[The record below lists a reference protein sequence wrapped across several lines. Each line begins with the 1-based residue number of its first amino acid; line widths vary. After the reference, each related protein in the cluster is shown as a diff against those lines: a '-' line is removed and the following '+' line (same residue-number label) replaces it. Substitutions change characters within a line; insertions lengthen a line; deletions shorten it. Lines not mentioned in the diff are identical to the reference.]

1 MIDSIKN
8 GAKIIND
15 VSALEFDKNSIN
27 VIIKFKPNVILNH
40 SKGTPQTM
48 QKSPKY
54 KNVVLDIYDFLE
66 NKINLLVKLGLKKD
80 KIIIDPGIGFGKN
93 LNHNLKLMSNI
104 WNISCVRMPDY
115 AGFISKKFY
124 RKSYENKSNKR

>member
-27 VIIKFKPNVILNH
+27 VILKFKPNIILNH

-66 NKINLLVKLGLKKD
+66 NKINLLIKLGLKKD

-93 LNHNLKLMSNI
+93 LNKGSFKH
-104 WNISCVRMPDY
+104 
-115 AGFISKKFY
+115 
-124 RKSYENKSNKR
+124 